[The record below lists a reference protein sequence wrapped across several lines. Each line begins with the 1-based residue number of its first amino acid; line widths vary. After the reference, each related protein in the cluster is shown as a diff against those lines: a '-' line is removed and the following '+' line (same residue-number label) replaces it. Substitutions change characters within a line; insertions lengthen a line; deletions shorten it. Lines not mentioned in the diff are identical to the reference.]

1 LNKFVAL
8 AALATVSAAIAAP
21 ASAATLV
28 RVQLANKS
36 DAQISSEIQA
46 AAQTVCAA
54 EKASGREC
62 VESTVR
68 DATRQLNNIIK
79 ARSPAT
85 SKAAARQEMIS
96 VVRVSLK
103 GKTTEQIHAE
113 IKIAAETVC
122 KASKGSFINRA
133 DYQACVGGAVRSAK
147 HQLQALNARS
157 LANA

>member
-36 DAQISSEIQA
+36 DAQITSEIQA

-54 EKASGREC
+54 EKSSGREC

-68 DATRQLNNIIK
+68 DATRQLNSIIK
-79 ARSPAT
+79 ARSPST

-122 KASKGSFINRA
+122 KAGKGYINRSE
-133 DYQACVGGAVRSAK
+133 YQACVGGAVRSAK
-147 HQLQALNARS
+147 HQLQALNVRS

>member
-36 DAQISSEIQA
+36 DAQISSDIQDA
-46 AAQTVCAA
+46 AETVCAA

-68 DATRQLNNIIK
+68 DATRQLNGIIK
-79 ARSPAT
+79 ART
-85 SKAAARQEMIS
+85 SKVAARQEAIS

-122 KASKGSFINRA
+122 KSAKTGFINRA

-147 HQLQALNARS
+147 HQLQALNVRS

>member
-28 RVQLANKS
+28 RISLANKS
-36 DAQISSEIQA
+36 DAQISGEIQTA
-46 AAQTVCAA
+46 ATTVCAA
-54 EKASGREC
+54 EKSSGREC
-62 VESTVR
+62 IDSTVR
-68 DATRQLNNIIK
+68 DATRQLNAIK
-79 ARSPAT
+79 ARST
-85 SKAAARQEMIS
+85 SKAAVRREAIS

-122 KASKGSFINRA
+122 KSTKTGFINRA
-133 DYQACVGGAVRSAK
+133 DYEACVGGAVRSAK
-147 HQLQALNARS
+147 AQLQAFNSAQAKQVAS
-157 LANA
+157 L

>member
-36 DAQISSEIQA
+36 DAQITSEIQA

-54 EKASGREC
+54 EKSSGREC

-68 DATRQLNNIIK
+68 DATRQLNSIIK
-79 ARSPAT
+79 ARSPST

-122 KASKGSFINRA
+122 KAGKGYVNRSE
-133 DYQACVGGAVRSAK
+133 YQACVGGAVRSAK
-147 HQLQALNARS
+147 HQLQALNVRS

>member
-36 DAQISSEIQA
+36 DAQITSEIQA

-54 EKASGREC
+54 EKSSGREC

-68 DATRQLNNIIK
+68 DATRQLNSIIK

-122 KASKGSFINRA
+122 KAGKGYINRSE
-133 DYQACVGGAVRSAK
+133 YQACVGGAVRSAK
-147 HQLQALNARS
+147 HQLQALNVRS

>member
-1 LNKFVAL
+1 MNKFVAL

-28 RVQLANKS
+28 RVSLANKS
-36 DAQISSEIQA
+36 DAQISSEIQT

-54 EKASGREC
+54 EKGGREC
-62 VESTVR
+62 VETTVR
-68 DATRQLNNIIK
+68 DATRQLNSIIK
-79 ARSPAT
+79 ARSPST

-122 KASKGSFINRA
+122 KANKGTFINRA

-147 HQLQALNARS
+147 HQLQALNVRS

>member
-1 LNKFVAL
+1 MNKFVAL

-54 EKASGREC
+54 EKSSGREC

-68 DATRQLNNIIK
+68 DATRQLNSIIK
-79 ARSPAT
+79 ARSPST

-122 KASKGSFINRA
+122 KAGKGYVNRSE
-133 DYQACVGGAVRSAK
+133 YQACVGGAVRSAK
-147 HQLQALNARS
+147 HQLQALNVRS

>member
-1 LNKFVAL
+1 MNKFVAL

-54 EKASGREC
+54 EKASGRDC
-62 VESTVR
+62 VDSTVR
-68 DATRQLNNIIK
+68 DATRQLNSIIK
-79 ARSPAT
+79 ARST
-85 SKAAARQEMIS
+85 SKVAARQEMIS

-122 KASKGSFINRA
+122 KAGKGYINRSE
-133 DYQACVGGAVRSAK
+133 YQACVGGAVRSAK
-147 HQLQALNARS
+147 HQLQALNVRS

>member
-36 DAQISSEIQA
+36 DAQISSEIQTA
-46 AAQTVCAA
+46 AETVCTA
-54 EKASGREC
+54 EKSSGREC

-68 DATRQLNNIIK
+68 DATRQLNSIIK
-79 ARSPAT
+79 ARST
-85 SKAAARQEMIS
+85 SKVAARQEAIS

-113 IKIAAETVC
+113 IKIAAQTVC
-122 KASKGSFINRA
+122 KAGKGYISRT

-147 HQLQALNARS
+147 AQLQAMNVRS

>member
-1 LNKFVAL
+1 MNKFVAL

-36 DAQISSEIQA
+36 DAQITSEIQA

-54 EKASGREC
+54 EKSSGREC

-68 DATRQLNNIIK
+68 DATRQLNSIIK
-79 ARSPAT
+79 ARSPST

-122 KASKGSFINRA
+122 KAGKGYINRSE
-133 DYQACVGGAVRSAK
+133 YQACVGGAVRSAK
-147 HQLQALNARS
+147 HQLQALNVRS

>member
-1 LNKFVAL
+1 MNKFVAL

-28 RVQLANKS
+28 RISLANKS
-36 DAQISSEIQA
+36 DAQISSEIQT
-46 AAQTVCAA
+46 AAQNVCAA
-54 EKASGREC
+54 EKSGREC
-62 VESTVR
+62 VDGTVR
-68 DATRQLNNIIK
+68 DATRQLNSIVK
-79 ARSPAT
+79 ART
-85 SKAAARQEMIS
+85 SKVAARQEAIS

-122 KASKGSFINRA
+122 KANKTGYINRA

-147 HQLQALNARS
+147 HQLQALNVRS